1 MEREAENDERIEEV
15 DWESRTKSGDR
26 AGSPGKGGTSG
37 DTGDSGDSGDSGG
50 GARPSETQGD
60 ERQRMGNKDPDSG
73 RKS

>member
-1 MEREAENDERIEEV
+1 MEREPENDEQTEEV

-37 DTGDSGDSGDSGG
+37 DTGDSGG

-60 ERQRMGNKDPDSG
+60 ERQRMGNKTPDSG